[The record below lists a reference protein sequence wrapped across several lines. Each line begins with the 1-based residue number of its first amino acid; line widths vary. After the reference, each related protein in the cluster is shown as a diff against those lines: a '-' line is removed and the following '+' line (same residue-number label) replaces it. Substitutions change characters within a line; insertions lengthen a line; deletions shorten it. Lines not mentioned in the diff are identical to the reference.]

1 MSAPASPPAPPLAPP
16 RAKKRKS
23 VLRRVAEIVITVAF
37 VGYVA
42 WSVSKRW
49 SEVQGVIGDLSVS
62 AIALSLVG
70 SLAAVWCSFLGWRV
84 LLADFGSHVPLTGA
98 MRIFF
103 VGQLGKYLP
112 GKVWPVLTQ
121 MRLGKAYQVPGRSSA
136 AAVLITMFITL
147 GTGLLLTAVV
157 LPLLGGEA
165 WHKYWWTLFTVPIAL
180 VVLLPPVLNRLLAL
194 AMRLAR
200 REAMPKPLSAKGIGL
215 AVFWAIATWLC
226 YGAHLWALL
235 LDFGAGGSDLIIR
248 SVAAF
253 AGAWSIG
260 FLLAIAPAGLGPR
273 ETALVVLLA
282 GSVSEPVA
290 LVAALVSRLLMT
302 VADLAWPAIALLTDR
317 KRKRPIVNAPDIDTV
332 PDPTPAAST
341 AVASE

>member
-1 MSAPASPPAPPLAPP
+1 MPASPP
-16 RAKKRKS
+16 RKRKS
-23 VLRRVAEIVITVAF
+23 WLRRAVEIAVTAAF
-37 VGYVA
+37 LAYVGYA
-42 WSVSKRW
+42 LAKRW
-49 SEVQGVIGDLSVS
+49 GDVRGVIGDLSLP
-62 AIALSLVG
+62 ALGLSLAG
-70 SLAAVWCSFLGWRV
+70 ALAAVWCAFLSWRV
-84 LLADFGSHVPLTGA
+84 LLADFGSRVPVTGA

-121 MRLGKAYQVPGRSSA
+121 MRLGRAHNVPGRSSA

-147 GTGLLLTAVV
+147 GTGLLLTAVA
-157 LPLLGGEA
+157 LPLLGGKA
-165 WHKYWWTLFTVPIAL
+165 WQNYWWTLFTVPVAF

-200 REAMPKPLSAKGIGL
+200 REAMPQPLSARGIGL
-215 AVFWAIATWLC
+215 AVFWAVATWLC
-226 YGAHLWALL
+226 YGVHLWALL
-235 LDFGAGGSDLIIR
+235 LDLGAGGSDLIVR

-290 LVAALVSRLLMT
+290 LVAAVVSRLLMT
-302 VADLAWPAIALLTDR
+302 LADLAWPAVALLSDR
-317 KRKRPIVNAPDIDTV
+317 RRRKVVSTPDIATV
-332 PDPTPAAST
+332 PAPEPASMPAREQ
-341 AVASE
+341 VP

>member
-1 MSAPASPPAPPLAPP
+1 M
-16 RAKKRKS
+16 
-23 VLRRVAEIVITVAF
+23 LRRVAEIVITVAF
-37 VGYVA
+37 VAYVGYA
-42 WSVSKRW
+42 VSKRW
-49 SEVQGVIGDLSVS
+49 AEVRTVIGDLSAA
-62 AIALSLVG
+62 AIVLSLLGALV
-70 SLAAVWCSFLGWRV
+70 AVWFSFLSWRV
-84 LLADFGSHVPLTGA
+84 LLADFGSQVPLAGA

-136 AAVLITMFITL
+136 AAVLITMFISL

-157 LPLLGGEA
+157 LPVLGGQA
-165 WHKYWWTLFTVPIAL
+165 WDDYWWTLLTVPVAV

-200 REAMPKPLSAKGIGL
+200 RDPMPKPLSARAIGL
-215 AVFWAIATWLC
+215 AVFWSVASWVC
-226 YGAHLWALL
+226 FGAHLWALL
-235 LDFGAGGSDLIIR
+235 LDLGAGGSDLIVK
-248 SVAAF
+248 SVAAY

-282 GSVSEPVA
+282 GSVTEPVA
-290 LVAALVSRLLMT
+290 LVAALVSRLLIT
-302 VADLAWPAIALLTDR
+302 VADLFWPAVALLGNR
-317 KRKRPIVNAPDIDTV
+317 RQRRPIVTAPDIDTV
-332 PDPTPAAST
+332 PDPAQPAAP
-341 AVASE
+341 AAPAAP

>member
-1 MSAPASPPAPPLAPP
+1 MTGKGRYGASVPAPASSPVNASSQVTT
-16 RAKKRKS
+16 RKS
-23 VLRRVAEIVITVAF
+23 VLRRVAEIVVMVAF
-37 VGYVA
+37 VGYLA
-42 WSVSKRW
+42 WSVSRRW
-49 SEVQGVIGDLSVS
+49 SEVRGVIGDLSVS

-165 WHKYWWTLFTVPIAL
+165 WHKYWWTLFTVPVAV

-215 AVFWAIATWLC
+215 AVFWAVAT
-226 YGAHLWALL
+226 
-235 LDFGAGGSDLIIR
+235 
-248 SVAAF
+248 
-253 AGAWSIG
+253 
-260 FLLAIAPAGLGPR
+260 
-273 ETALVVLLA
+273 
-282 GSVSEPVA
+282 
-290 LVAALVSRLLMT
+290 
-302 VADLAWPAIALLTDR
+302 
-317 KRKRPIVNAPDIDTV
+317 
-332 PDPTPAAST
+332 
-341 AVASE
+341 

>member
-1 MSAPASPPAPPLAPP
+1 MSSAPALPP
-16 RAKKRKS
+16 KKRKS
-23 VLRRVAEIVITVAF
+23 VLRRVVEIVVTVAF
-37 VGYVA
+37 LAYVGY
-42 WSVSKRW
+42 SLGKRW
-49 SEVQGVIGDLSVS
+49 TEVQGVIGDLSVP

-70 SLAAVWCSFLGWRV
+70 SLAAVWCSFLSWRV
-84 LLADFGSHVPLTGA
+84 LLADFGSHVPVTGA

-112 GKVWPVLTQ
+112 GKVWPIVTQ
-121 MRLGKAYQVPGRSSA
+121 MRLGKAYNVPGRSSA

-157 LPLLGGEA
+157 LPLLGGKA
-165 WHKYWWTLFTVPIAL
+165 WDSYWWTLFTVPVAV
-180 VVLLPPVLNRLLAL
+180 VVLVPPVLNRLLAL

-200 REAMPKPLSAKGIGL
+200 REPMPQPLSARGIGL
-215 AVFWAIATWLC
+215 AVFWAVATWFC

-235 LDFGAGGSDLIIR
+235 LDLGATGPDLIIR

-290 LVAALVSRLLMT
+290 LVAAVVSRLLMT
-302 VADLAWPAIALLTDR
+302 VADLAWPAAALLTDR
-317 KRKRPIVNAPDIDTV
+317 RRRRRIVNAPDIDTV
-332 PDPTPAAST
+332 PEQLPTPAPPAPA
-341 AVASE
+341 AVRE